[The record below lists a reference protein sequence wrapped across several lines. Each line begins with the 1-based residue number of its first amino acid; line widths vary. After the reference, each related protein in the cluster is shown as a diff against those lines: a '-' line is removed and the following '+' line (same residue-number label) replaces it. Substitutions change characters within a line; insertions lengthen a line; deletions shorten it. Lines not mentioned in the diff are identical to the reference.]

1 MYMQPSPPFFFG
13 QPLSAAS
20 RLHSRPDPHPD
31 LMGSRPDLELHMDT
45 VRIPI
50 VGRRRERTGEPDLMS
65 GDPDLVQ
72 ALRGSWVVLSLYVRK
87 RVHFRPLSL
96 VFRNRGA
103 GEPNPEGP
111 LQEGCRPNSIQLADH
126 YVGSG

>member
-1 MYMQPSPPFFFG
+1 MQPSPPFFFG

-20 RLHSRPDPHPD
+20 RLHSRPDPHSD
-31 LMGSRPDLELHMDT
+31 LLGGRPDLELHMDT
-45 VRIPI
+45 LRIPI
-50 VGRRRERTGEPDLMS
+50 RRQRERTGEPDLMS

-72 ALRGSWVVLSLYVRK
+72 AVRGSWVVLSLYVRK

-96 VFRNRGA
+96 VFRHRGM
-103 GEPNPEGP
+103 GEPDPEGP
-111 LQEGCRPNSIQLADH
+111 GTEECRPNSIQLADH